1 MSEFLVVYITASGEN
16 ATDLASALVREK
28 LAACVNRI
36 PGVESIY
43 TWDGRVERDTEDLLI
58 VKTRAGLFD
67 RLKERVQAL
76 HAYDVPEII
85 AVPIV
90 EGSEGLPGVGGDFA
104 FQEVTRDRRR
114 IPKMPDS
121 SVVEIAT
128 RRSSGPCRSWRL
140 SH

>member
-16 ATDLASALVREK
+16 ATDLASALVCEK

-36 PGVESIY
+36 PGVESTY
-43 TWDGRVERDTEDLLI
+43 AWEGRVERDTEDLLI

-85 AVPIV
+85 AVPVV
-90 EGSEGLPGVGGDFA
+90 EGSEGYLEWMTA
-104 FQEVTRDRRR
+104 CLLKE
-114 IPKMPDS
+114 
-121 SVVEIAT
+121 
-128 RRSSGPCRSWRL
+128 
-140 SH
+140 

>member
-36 PGVESIY
+36 PGVESTY
-43 TWDGRVERDTEDLLI
+43 TWEGKVERDTEDLLI
-58 VKTRAGLFD
+58 VKTHAGLFE

-85 AVPIV
+85 AVPVV
-90 EGSEGLPGVGGDFA
+90 EGSESYLEWMG
-104 FQEVTRDRRR
+104 
-114 IPKMPDS
+114 IS
-121 SVVEIAT
+121 
-128 RRSSGPCRSWRL
+128 L
-140 SH
+140 SKE

>member
-16 ATDLASALVREK
+16 ATALASALVREK

-36 PGVESIY
+36 SGVESTY
-43 TWDGRVERDTEDLLI
+43 TWEGRVERDTEDLLI

-76 HAYDVPEII
+76 HVYDVPEII

-90 EGSEGLPGVGGDFA
+90 EGNESYLEWMGA
-104 FQEVTRDRRR
+104 
-114 IPKMPDS
+114 S
-121 SVVEIAT
+121 
-128 RRSSGPCRSWRL
+128 L
-140 SH
+140 SKE

>member
-16 ATDLASALVREK
+16 ARDLASALVDEK

-36 PGVESIY
+36 PGVESTY
-43 TWDGRVERDTEDLLI
+43 TWEGRVERDTEDLLI

-90 EGSEGLPGVGGDFA
+90 EGNESYLEWMGV
-104 FQEVTRDRRR
+104 
-114 IPKMPDS
+114 S
-121 SVVEIAT
+121 
-128 RRSSGPCRSWRL
+128 L
-140 SH
+140 SKE